1 MQAYNNVEKRI
12 IILTIN
18 RRLVMKKFFS
28 SYNIAIMALFVAL
41 LAICSWISLPIGPV
55 PFTLQTFA
63 VFVVGGLLGF
73 KRGTVTVVV
82 YILLGLVGVPV
93 FSGFKGGVGVIV
105 GPTGGYILGF
115 ILTEIVIS
123 LGVKFMKVENEALKM
138 LVMFVFCV
146 IGDALCFVVGTIQ
159 FMAVTGNILSVSL
172 TYCVIPYIIP
182 DIVKIIVAVIVVNRV
197 KKYVS
202 IFND

>member
-1 MQAYNNVEKRI
+1 
-12 IILTIN
+12 
-18 RRLVMKKFFS
+18 MKKFFS

-73 KRGTVTVVV
+73 KRGTVTVIV

-115 ILTEIVIS
+115 ILTVIVIS

-138 LVMFVFCV
+138 LVMFVF
-146 IGDALCFVVGTIQ
+146 AL
-159 FMAVTGNILSVSL
+159 
-172 TYCVIPYIIP
+172 
-182 DIVKIIVAVIVVNRV
+182 
-197 KKYVS
+197 
-202 IFND
+202 

>member
-1 MQAYNNVEKRI
+1 
-12 IILTIN
+12 
-18 RRLVMKKFFS
+18 
-28 SYNIAIMALFVAL
+28 MALFVAL

-115 ILTEIVIS
+115 ILTVIVIS
-123 LGVKFMKVENEALKM
+123 LGVKFVKVENEALKM